1 METRSG
7 WRALRSD
14 ASTLRQRFQ
23 FLPGFTISI
32 CTLLLVVAIRLG
44 VFTRELPLLTG
55 LRYGF
60 SGRIVWS
67 IHRWSSLW
75 TSALL
80 SRDAF
85 MAISLATSI
94 VATLGIYEAIAG
106 WRRAATVALGAA
118 IVAPLTVVGIAQL
131 VGLAGNTFALR
142 TLQTVDYGASTVSA
156 SAGGALAAIAGPTL
170 RRALVTW
177 LVIGSLLHH
186 QLADAEHLVSFAFG
200 FAVSK
205 GWAPT
210 STATPATLV
219 VNLRRAALIF
229 ASVLAGVSVATE
241 TTPGAGR
248 PRAHA
253 ESPARPT
260 SPIRVEMHSYPTPS
274 IGGSQTV
281 YVVYPAGY
289 DENVDRRY
297 PVVELLHGHPGS
309 AIDIMTGLDVPASM
323 STAGIPPFILLAPDG
338 IGPIVPDSFYADTT
352 LQNVGTAVSVDLVS
366 WATTQLRTT
375 TQWSVGGLS
384 AGGYGAAYLTSTH
397 PDIYRAGCSMS
408 GNFEP
413 QGRAFANQST
423 VTLDA
428 DTPTQ
433 HTGPS
438 LPPMMLIVGDQD
450 RTGMADANRYH
461 AAMTARGQTNTVVVG
476 SGGHDWGLWK
486 AQLTTCLRYLVTPPD
501 VNGNRAVGPNRPG

>member
-1 METRSG
+1 MQTRSA
-7 WRALRSD
+7 WRAVRSD
-14 ASTLRQRFQ
+14 ASSLRQRFQ

-32 CTLLLVVAIRLG
+32 YTLLLVVAIRLG

-55 LRYGF
+55 LRHGF

-67 IHRWSSLW
+67 IHRRSSLW

-80 SRDAF
+80 SSIAF

-118 IVAPLTVVGIAQL
+118 IVAPLTVVGVAQL
-131 VGLAGNTFALR
+131 VGLAGNAFALR

-170 RRALVTW
+170 RRTLVTW
-177 LVIGSLLHH
+177 MVIGSLLHH
-186 QLADAEHLVSFAFG
+186 QLADAEHLASFGFG

-210 STATPATLV
+210 S
-219 VNLRRAALIF
+219 
-229 ASVLAGVSVATE
+229 S
-241 TTPGAGR
+241 
-248 PRAHA
+248 
-253 ESPARPT
+253 
-260 SPIRVEMHSYPTPS
+260 
-274 IGGSQTV
+274 
-281 YVVYPAGY
+281 
-289 DENVDRRY
+289 
-297 PVVELLHGHPGS
+297 
-309 AIDIMTGLDVPASM
+309 
-323 STAGIPPFILLAPDG
+323 STAGIPPFILAAPDG
-338 IGPIVPDSFYADTT
+338 IGPVVADSFYADTT
-352 LQNVGTAVSVDLVS
+352 LQHVGTAVSVDLVS

-408 GNFEP
+408 GNFEA
-413 QGRAFANQST
+413 QGRAFANQTS

-433 HTGPS
+433 HTGPL

-450 RTGMADANRYH
+450 RAGMADANRYH
-461 AAMTARGQTNTVVVG
+461 AAMTARGQTNTVVVV
-476 SGGHDWGLWK
+476 SRDHDWGLWK
-486 AQLTTCLRYLVTPPD
+486 AELTTCLRYLVSPPD
-501 VNGNRAVGPNRPG
+501 VTGNSAVGPTRPG

>member
-1 METRSG
+1 MQTRSA
-7 WRALRSD
+7 WRAVRSD
-14 ASTLRQRFQ
+14 ASSLRQRFQ

-118 IVAPLTVVGIAQL
+118 IVAPLTVVGVAQL
-131 VGLAGNTFALR
+131 VGLAGNAFALR

-170 RRALVTW
+170 RRTLVTW

-186 QLADAEHLVSFAFG
+186 QLADAEHLVSFGFG

-210 STATPATLV
+210 S
-219 VNLRRAALIF
+219 
-229 ASVLAGVSVATE
+229 S
-241 TTPGAGR
+241 
-248 PRAHA
+248 
-253 ESPARPT
+253 
-260 SPIRVEMHSYPTPS
+260 
-274 IGGSQTV
+274 
-281 YVVYPAGY
+281 
-289 DENVDRRY
+289 
-297 PVVELLHGHPGS
+297 
-309 AIDIMTGLDVPASM
+309 
-323 STAGIPPFILLAPDG
+323 STAGIPPFILVAPDG
-338 IGPIVPDSFYADTT
+338 IGPIVAEGFYADTT
-352 LQNVGTAVSVDLVS
+352 LQHVGTAVSVDLVS
-366 WATTQLRTT
+366 LATTQLRTT

-384 AGGYGAAYLTSTH
+384 AGGYRAAYLTSTH

-413 QGRAFANQST
+413 QGRAFANQTS

-433 HTGPS
+433 HTGPL

-450 RTGMADANRYH
+450 RAGMADAYRYH

-476 SGGHDWGLWK
+476 SRGHDWGLWK
-486 AQLTTCLRYLVTPPD
+486 AELTTCLRYLVSPPD
-501 VNGNRAVGPNRPG
+501 VTGNSAVGPTRPG